1 MTPADRDPDG
11 RTAQVWAQ
19 ETRTP
24 DGTRVVLRFA
34 WVDGRAECVAME
46 VGADLGDPDAPE
58 PKPLT
63 ATNLRSILLGKLREQ
78 AARSYRETVIEAAE
92 ARGFLNTDP
101 STADDERALAAL
113 RQWGR
118 VERSVASAK
127 PRRGRTGRPVERGPE
142 HLAQVAE
149 IYRKA
154 FRAGERP
161 TKVVAERWKVS
172 RTTAAKWVA
181 RAREAGMLGATTQR
195 RAGGVPIED
204 RPGREPPHE

>member
-11 RTAQVWAQ
+11 RIAQVWAQ

-46 VGADLGDPDAPE
+46 VGADLGDPDAPD
-58 PKPLT
+58 PQPLT
-63 ATNLRSILLGKLREQ
+63 ATNLRSIQLGELREQ
-78 AARSYRETVIEAAE
+78 AARAYRETVIAASEAA
-92 ARGFLNTDP
+92 GFLNTDTP
-101 STADDERALAAL
+101 TPADERALATL
-113 RQWGR
+113 RERGR
-118 VERSVASAK
+118 AERSVASAK
-127 PRRGRTGRPVERGPE
+127 PLRGRTGRPVERGPE
-142 HLAQVAE
+142 HLAQVAKV
-149 IYRKA
+149 YRDA

-161 TKVVAERWKVS
+161 TKVVAETWKVS

-181 RAREAGMLGATTQR
+181 RAREAGLLGPTTQR